1 MWHPGHPYI
10 DISAIQS
17 RQDINDVDAHLEH
30 VSVGVPSFE
39 GRDRLSEVL
48 DHVGT
53 GRMTDSEHTFDLSRC
68 TTHAVYRID
77 QRLVSWSDSVQ
88 HLLTQPGQ
96 VDTSTRPPKEDAT
109 DLPLQ
114 RLY

>member
-10 DISAIQS
+10 DIAAIES
-17 RQDINDVDAHLEH
+17 RQDIDDVDAHLQYL
-30 VSVGVPSFE
+30 SLGVPSFE

-53 GRMTDSEHTFDLSRC
+53 GRMADAEHAFDLSRR
-68 TTHAVYRID
+68 TTHAVYCID
-77 QRLVSWSDSVQ
+77 QRLVSGSDSVEY
-88 HLLTQPGQ
+88 LPAQPGQ
-96 VDTSTRPPKEDAT
+96 VDMSTRPPKEDAT